1 MEDNVSKIKERLD
14 VTDVISS
21 YIKVQKSGVNFKA
34 RCPFHNEKTPSFYIS
49 PERQIWHCFG
59 CQKGGDMF
67 TFVKELE
74 GVEFPEALRILA
86 QRAGVK
92 LENFDPALKDAKT
105 VLYEITETASR
116 FFEKQL
122 LHSLVGKQALAYLK
136 DRGLNDDSIKEFRLG
151 FAHDDWHS
159 LGNFLRDCG
168 YNNQDIISAGLAI
181 KREGGAD
188 MHDRFRSRIM
198 FPICDINDQ
207 IIGFTG
213 RVFTVSAEALAKERG
228 QTDSSTR
235 NSPMEPPAKYINTPQ
250 TAIYDKSRVLYGL
263 NRAKAETR
271 KTDRCLLVE
280 GNMDAIMSYQAGV
293 KNVAATS
300 GTALTPSQLQLLQR
314 YTNNLD
320 FCFDIDQAGLTATRR
335 GIGLALSQNFNIK
348 IVHLQDP
355 ECKDP
360 ADYVK
365 KFGQNPAGGGTSW
378 QEMVNSAKPV
388 LDFYFDKLKS
398 ELDLA
403 SVEGKKAIISTLGPL
418 IKRLASNVERSHW
431 ISRLSAVLKTKE
443 EAIEADILL
452 VKDDLEV
459 YASHPVL
466 VVPQRGEQ
474 SEGPLKQQLPVN
486 KPGDNMLSEALLAV
500 LIKNPPLFRQR
511 IRELNLKLV
520 DSSTTQIIDKL
531 IESNAENFKFDDFIK
546 KFEGDIVL
554 KLEFAYLKSQ
564 ELLKDF
570 TDKELEDEFG
580 HIKNKIE
587 HRDLTAQLASL
598 ELDIKSAES
607 GNDKNKLS
615 VLAAQFNE
623 LTKKFPH

>member
-14 VTDVISS
+14 ITDVISS

-67 TFVKELE
+67 TFVKDLE
-74 GVEFPEALRILA
+74 GIEFPEALRILA

-92 LENFDPALKDAKT
+92 LENFDPGLRDAKT
-105 VLYEITETASR
+105 ILYEITETASR

-122 LHSLVGKQALAYLK
+122 SHSPTGKQAQAYLLE
-136 DRGLNDDSIKEFRLG
+136 RGLNEDTIKEFRLG
-151 FAHDDWHS
+151 FAPDDWHS

-168 YNNQDIISAGLAI
+168 HNDQDIISAGLTI

-213 RVFTVSAEALAKERG
+213 RVFETRPEFTEG
-228 QTDSSTR
+228 HGGPSTG
-235 NSPMEPPAKYINTPQ
+235 SEQAMPAKYINTPQ

-263 NRAKAETR
+263 NKAKMEAR
-271 KTDRCLLVE
+271 KADRCLLVE

-320 FCFDIDQAGLTATRR
+320 FCFDVDQAGLTATRR

-355 ECKDP
+355 QCKDP

-365 KFGQNPAGGGTSW
+365 KFGQRW
-378 QEMVNSAKPV
+378 QETTITAKPV
-388 LDFYFDKLKS
+388 IEFYFDKLKS
-398 ELDLA
+398 EFDL
-403 SVEGKKAIISTLGPL
+403 STVEGKKAIISSLGPL
-418 IKRLASNVERSHW
+418 IKRLVSSVERSHW
-431 ISRLSAVLKTKE
+431 ISRLAVVLRTKE
-443 EAIEADILL
+443 EAVEADILS

-459 YASHPVL
+459 YTSHQPEN
-466 VVPQRGEQ
+466 PI
-474 SEGPLKQQLPVN
+474 KNQLPVN
-486 KPGDNMLSEALLAV
+486 KLADDMLSEALLAV
-500 LIKNPPLFRQR
+500 LFKNPKLFHQQIKN
-511 IRELNLKLV
+511 LNLELI
-520 DSSTTQIIDKL
+520 DSPTTQIISKL
-531 IESNAENFKFDDFIK
+531 ITSNIENFKFNNFIK
-546 KFEGDIVL
+546 QFEGDSVPR
-554 KLEFAYLKSQ
+554 LEVAYLKSQ

-570 TDKELEDEFG
+570 TDKDLETEFDQ
-580 HIKNKIE
+580 IKNKLE
-587 HRDLTAQLASL
+587 HRALTGQLASL
-598 ELDIKSAES
+598 ELDIKIAES
-607 GNDKNKLS
+607 SHDKKKLAT
-615 VLAAQFNE
+615 LASQFNE
-623 LTKKFPH
+623 LTKKFPK